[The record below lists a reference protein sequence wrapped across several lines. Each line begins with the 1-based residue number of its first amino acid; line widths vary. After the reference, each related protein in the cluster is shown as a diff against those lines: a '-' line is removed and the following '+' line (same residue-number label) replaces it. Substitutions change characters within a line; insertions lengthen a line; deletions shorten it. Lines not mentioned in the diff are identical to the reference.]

1 MRKQIAA
8 GNWKMNTTAEAA
20 KKLATEVRD
29 AYTAQK
35 ISGVDVI
42 FAPPF
47 VHLQSVHEIVGSTPN
62 FHVSGQNLHQE
73 EKGAYTGEIS
83 GSMLSSVGCS
93 HVLIGHSERRQYFG
107 EDNALLAAKVNKALE
122 HGLSPIFCL
131 GESLDQ
137 REAGETFAVVEKQL
151 SEGVFGLDA
160 GDFGKVIVAY
170 EPIWAIGTG
179 VTASPEQA
187 QEVHAFL
194 RGLIRDKFGD
204 AVADDCAIL
213 YGGSVK
219 PANAKELFG
228 QADIDGGL
236 VGGASLKSGD
246 FVEIIK
252 SF

>member
-1 MRKQIAA
+1 M
-8 GNWKMNTTAEAA
+8 GEA
-20 KKLATEVRD
+20 
-29 AYTAQK
+29 
-35 ISGVDVI
+35 
-42 FAPPF
+42 
-47 VHLQSVHEIVGSTPN
+47 
-62 FHVSGQNLHQE
+62 
-73 EKGAYTGEIS
+73 
-83 GSMLSSVGCS
+83 
-93 HVLIGHSERRQYFG
+93 
-107 EDNALLAAKVNKALE
+107 
-122 HGLSPIFCL
+122 
-131 GESLDQ
+131 
-137 REAGETFAVVEKQL
+137 FAVVEKQL
-151 SEGVFGLDA
+151 SEGVFGLEA
-160 GDFGKVIVAY
+160 GEFGKVIVAY

-194 RGLIRDKFGD
+194 RGLIRDKYGD

-246 FVEIIK
+246 FGEIIK